1 MPPAG
6 AHGHSWAAWTTH
18 PAEALPTLYRAV
30 LETVARLERAGE
42 RAYAWELRRK
52 AMKAYSTRWD
62 ESGRRSLE
70 RLDRDGQV
78 RLEATRL
85 ASARSAAF
93 TASET
98 Y

>member
-1 MPPAG
+1 MRTAG
-6 AHGHSWAAWTTH
+6 APGHSGPMDEH
-18 PAEALPTLYRAV
+18 IPAEALPTLYRAV

-52 AMKAYSTRWD
+52 ALRTYSTRWD

-70 RLDRDGQV
+70 RLERDGRV
-78 RLEATRL
+78 RLEATRK
-85 ASARSAAF
+85 ANARGAAL
-93 TASET
+93 TTSQT

>member
-1 MPPAG
+1 MDE
-6 AHGHSWAAWTTH
+6 HI

-30 LETVARLERAGE
+30 LETIARLERSGE

-52 AMKAYSTRWD
+52 ALHTYSTRWD

-70 RLDRDGQV
+70 RLERDGRV
-78 RLEATRL
+78 RLETTRK
-85 ASARSAAF
+85 ANARAAAL
-93 TASET
+93 TTSET